1 MWRPNFELSPSDIT
15 DGPLLRALVVLS
27 APLLVQNLVQV
38 VVQIVDLI
46 FLGRLSGDAVAAVG
60 LAAPAVALLFS
71 FSIFIPY
78 VGTQIR
84 VAQRIGGENVA
95 GARRSLGSGIYI
107 ALGVGTLLGVI
118 AWFGAQPLVSLL
130 VSTNPMSVDGVV
142 PVMAIAY
149 LGTIALGLPLI
160 ALGDTLEAGL
170 VAWGDSRASLW
181 MNLTS
186 VGVNI
191 VLDPLLIFGYGPIEG
206 MGVTGAALATVIGYS
221 SGMLLGLTLII
232 RGRNGGMLSER
243 SFVVDASEIR
253 AVFEVGL
260 PTAVQQGTNQIVRLI
275 IVAVVFAVGGVAGIA
290 AYTVGARVASIA
302 FIPAQGLQQAA
313 QSIVGQNLGAK
324 KLDRAKRTTWLGVRL
339 AAIGLGVIG
348 VIQWLLPVVLTEA
361 FVPELSPE
369 GLALSVEYL
378 RILAYGY
385 PALGAIYLFQAG
397 FNGASRTKVSM
408 YASVVQYWGVRLPI
422 AAVGGLVL
430 SFGMHAVFWAVTLSN
445 IAAAV
450 GLGIYFYHSANTGM
464 FRRASAT
471 AAD

>member
-1 MWRPNFELSPSDIT
+1 M
-15 DGPLLRALVVLS
+15 
-27 APLLVQNLVQV
+27 
-38 VVQIVDLI
+38 QIVDLI

-232 RGRNGGMLSER
+232 RGRNGGCSQSGR
-243 SFVVDASEIR
+243 SS
-253 AVFEVGL
+253 
-260 PTAVQQGTNQIVRLI
+260 
-275 IVAVVFAVGGVAGIA
+275 
-290 AYTVGARVASIA
+290 
-302 FIPAQGLQQAA
+302 
-313 QSIVGQNLGAK
+313 
-324 KLDRAKRTTWLGVRL
+324 
-339 AAIGLGVIG
+339 
-348 VIQWLLPVVLTEA
+348 
-361 FVPELSPE
+361 
-369 GLALSVEYL
+369 
-378 RILAYGY
+378 
-385 PALGAIYLFQAG
+385 
-397 FNGASRTKVSM
+397 
-408 YASVVQYWGVRLPI
+408 
-422 AAVGGLVL
+422 
-430 SFGMHAVFWAVTLSN
+430 
-445 IAAAV
+445 
-450 GLGIYFYHSANTGM
+450 
-464 FRRASAT
+464 
-471 AAD
+471 